1 VKAHDSSYRLKSS
14 QHPMAYTVL
23 WWTAWNA
30 QHDKVCLSRKR
41 QEIRS
46 MTEGRRKRH
55 CSIND
60 YNAGSNQ
67 GQIQGGAIGAIAPVK
82 PTKVTLFTM
91 ILHNLENSIHDIR
104 PFCRQ
109 LLCHSNVVKYTSS
122 LVQQWTR
129 NETWL
134 PNFTEISP
142 LNLQAGS
149 TPGSN

>member
-1 VKAHDSSYRLKSS
+1 
-14 QHPMAYTVL
+14 
-23 WWTAWNA
+23 
-30 QHDKVCLSRKR
+30 
-41 QEIRS
+41 

-91 ILHNLENSIHDIR
+91 ILHNLENSIYDIR

-109 LLCHSNVVKYTSS
+109 LLCHILHLSFSS
-122 LVQQWTR
+122 EPVMKLDYPI
-129 NETWL
+129 L
-134 PNFTEISP
+134 LKSP
-142 LNLQAGS
+142 
-149 TPGSN
+149 P